1 MLNNC
6 IFYRTQN
13 RPLLIL
19 SDAEI
24 NKAIRKIF
32 DPILVVVSNLCST
45 EELSVLVCIT
55 PLRPALSFVHH
66 RHYHLG
72 VPVTIFFVSS
82 PLPKSC
88 VITIH

>member
-1 MLNNC
+1 M
-6 IFYRTQN
+6 RT
-13 RPLLIL
+13 
-19 SDAEI
+19 EI
-24 NKAIRKIF
+24 NKAIHKIF

-72 VPVTIFFVSS
+72 VAVTIFFGSS

-88 VITIH
+88 VFMIH